1 MTEPEAGARKARI
14 DKWLWCVRFYK
25 SRALA
30 TAAVEGGRVHLN
42 GARVKPSHPVRAGD
56 RIELTRESES
66 WDLRVRLLP
75 ARRGSAAAAAEC
87 YEESAESA
95 AQRAAR
101 RAERRLTGGPAPRPA
116 SRPDK
121 RARRQLVRLQRG
133 HS

>member
-1 MTEPEAGARKARI
+1 MTEPEAGARKPRI
-14 DKWLWCVRFYK
+14 DKWLWCVRFYR

-42 GARVKPSHPVRAGD
+42 GLRVKPSHPVRAGD
-56 RIELTRESES
+56 RIELTREAES
-66 WDLRVRLLP
+66 WDLRVRSLP
-75 ARRGSAAAAAEC
+75 ARRGAAAAAAEC
-87 YEESAESA
+87 YEEYPESA
-95 AQRAAR
+95 ARPAARAA
-101 RAERRLTGGPAPRPA
+101 ERKLTGGPAPPPA